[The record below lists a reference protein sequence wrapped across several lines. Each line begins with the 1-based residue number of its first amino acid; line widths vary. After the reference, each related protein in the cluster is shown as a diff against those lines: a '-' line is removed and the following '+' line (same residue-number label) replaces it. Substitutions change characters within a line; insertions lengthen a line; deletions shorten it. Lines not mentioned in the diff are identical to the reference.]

1 MVRLNASQLRI
12 ADYLALIGYLAV
24 IIIVSKLSYRKQQ
37 TTEQYHLAGKS
48 MGVFPVLLS
57 TIVTFFSGISF
68 LGVPAWTFKNDL
80 SFYMRTFSLLL
91 VAPVLI
97 YVMIPFYH
105 RLNVQTAYEYL
116 EQRFNREVRRFASA
130 LFLLMRGLYLAVV
143 IYASSL
149 AVSVITGLSLKATIA
164 IIGLFCTTYT
174 LMGGMKSVVWTQ
186 VTQFIVLVGGILV
199 VFFSL
204 LAKTEGNLSQMWASA
219 SEAGKLRLFHFTLDP
234 TVDVAFAGI
243 IIGTF
248 FQNLALYGADQVA
261 IQHYMTARSI
271 GEIRRTIWL
280 QSLLVLPIVFFLHLI
295 GLLLWLF
302 YRQHPERLGELPT
315 VDYVMAY
322 FVVRELPAGIP
333 GLIFAGLLAATMAV
347 TAGGL
352 SGLSAASMNDFYRL
366 TRADRDEGH
375 YIRASRIFTLC
386 WGAVATGMAF
396 FVDRLGILIE
406 ASVKI
411 NTFFGGVL
419 LGIFLLGMLSRRAG
433 GGATLAAAAAGLAIV
448 SYIGLL
454 TKISFFWYAP
464 IGCGVTM
471 LVGYLI
477 SRQGTSLD
485 AQATHRLVFRRP
497 RLRADQNGGG

>member
-1 MVRLNASQLRI
+1 LYASQLRI
-12 ADYLALIGYLAV
+12 ADYLTLIGYLAV
-24 IIIVSKLSYRKQQ
+24 ILIVSKLSYRKQQ

-57 TIVTFFSGISF
+57 TIVTFFSGITF

-97 YVMIPFYH
+97 YVMIPFFH

-130 LFLLMRGLYLAVV
+130 LFLLMRGLYLGVV

-149 AVSVITGLSLKATIA
+149 ALSVVTGLSLKATIL
-164 IIGLFCTTYT
+164 IIGFFCTMYT
-174 LMGGMKSVVWTQ
+174 LLGGMKSVVWTQ
-186 VTQFIVLVGGILV
+186 VAQFIVLVGGILV
-199 VFFSL
+199 VFSSL
-204 LAKTEGNLSQMWASA
+204 LGKTEGNISQLWATASA
-219 SEAGKLRLFHFTLDP
+219 AGKLRLFHFTLDP
-234 TVDVAFAGI
+234 TIDVAFAGI
-243 IIGTF
+243 MIGTF

-261 IQHYMTARSI
+261 IQHYLTARSI
-271 GEIRRTIWL
+271 NEIRRTIWL
-280 QSLLVLPIVFFLHLI
+280 QSLLILPIVLFLHLI
-295 GLLLWLF
+295 GVLLWLF
-302 YRQHPERLGELPT
+302 YHQHPERLGDLPT

-322 FVVRELPAGIP
+322 FVVHNLPAGLP

-352 SGLSAASMNDFYRL
+352 SGLSAASMNDFYRS
-366 TRADRDEGH
+366 TRPNRDEGH
-375 YIRASRIFTLC
+375 YIQVSRLLTLC
-386 WGAVATGMAF
+386 WGTAATGTAF

-419 LGIFLLGMLSRRAG
+419 LGIFLLGMLSRRARG
-433 GGATLAAAAAGLAIV
+433 GPTLAAAIVGLAIV
-448 SYIGLL
+448 TCVGLL

-471 LVGYLI
+471 LIGYLTSRPGI
-477 SRQGTSLD
+477 SLGAETLQG
-485 AQATHRLVFRRP
+485 LVYKQRS
-497 RLRADQNGGG
+497 QS